1 MEISMGLKRTYV
13 DSVQSNKPIKRISKE
28 KIINKFIEKFPKVKL
43 ETVIKINKYCDQIDL
58 NIYNE
63 QDEQVEQIEQL
74 IYYSLVEKIC

>member
-63 QDEQVEQIEQL
+63 QVEHVEQIEQL